1 MIIKSY
7 ILENDPK
14 KTLNVKSILFYG
26 VNIGLKK
33 HFKNIFKKN
42 NNKSLI
48 KNFSQ
53 EDLIKNE
60 NILYDEI
67 NNSSLFNEEKL
78 IFIEGATDK
87 VFTYIEP
94 IIDKLKN
101 NKIIVFADL
110 LDKRS
115 KLRSYYEKSK
125 TAIAVACYED
135 NEITIKKI
143 ITNELKDFRGL
154 SGENINLII
163 DNCGVDRIKLEN
175 ELSKIKTYFNNK
187 SIEKNKLEDLLNL
200 KSNDDFER
208 LKDAAIEGNKIK
220 TNKLLSDTALD
231 PEKNILYL
239 NIINQ
244 RLNKLYE
251 VVDYSRNSNIDDE
264 LANLKPPIFWKDKP
278 IFISQMK
285 KWNKKKIKE
294 VLSKCYDLEISIK
307 SNSNISKKILLKKL
321 LLDICEQAN
330 PS

>member
-14 KTLNVKSILFYG
+14 KTFNEKSILFYG
-26 VNIGLKK
+26 VNIGLKR
-33 HFKNIFKKN
+33 HFKNIFKRYDKE
-42 NNKSLI
+42 SLI
-48 KNFSQ
+48 KDFNQ
-53 EDLIKNE
+53 EELIKNK
-60 NILYDEI
+60 NILYSEI
-67 NNSSLFNEEKL
+67 DNPSLFSEGKL
-78 IFIEGATDK
+78 IFIEGATEK
-87 VFTYIEP
+87 IFSILEP
-94 IIDKLKN
+94 VIDELKN
-101 NKIIVFADL
+101 NKVIIFADA

-143 ITNELKDFRGL
+143 ITNKLKDFRGL
-154 SGENINLII
+154 SNENINLII
-163 DNCGVDRIKLEN
+163 DNCGLDRVKLEN
-175 ELSKIKTYFNNK
+175 ELSKINSYFNNK
-187 SIEKNKLEDLLNL
+187 LVERDKLEALLNL
-200 KSNDDFER
+200 KSNDNFNS
-208 LKDAAIEGNKIK
+208 LKDAAIEGNKVK
-220 TNKLLSDTALD
+220 TNKLLSDTVLD

-244 RLNKLYE
+244 RLNRLYE
-251 VVDYSRNSNIDDE
+251 VVDHSKNTNIDDK
-264 LANLKPPIFWKDKP
+264 LTNLKPPLFWKDKP

-294 VLSKCYDLEISIK
+294 ILSKCYDLEISIK
-307 SNSNISKKILLKKL
+307 SNTVINKNILLKKL